1 MRCLPSELS
10 LFSAAQERLKEKY
23 HKYIAAADVVAVVV
37 AAVVAAAV
45 AAVAAAGIC
54 VDDPERHV
62 TVIAEG
68 S

>member
-23 HKYIAAADVVAVVV
+23 HKYIAAADVVPV
-37 AAVVAAAV
+37 VVAAAV